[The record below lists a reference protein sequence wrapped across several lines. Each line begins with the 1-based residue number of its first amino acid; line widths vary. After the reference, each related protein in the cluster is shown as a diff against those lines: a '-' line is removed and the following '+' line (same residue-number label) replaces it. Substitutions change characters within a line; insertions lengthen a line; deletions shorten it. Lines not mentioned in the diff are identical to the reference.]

1 MDYQNQIIDFLKG
14 TNRFYSFWDLQK
26 FFPKIT
32 DLKMVLTD
40 LEKKGKIYCENNQ
53 YIYMPHDAFLK
64 FGILQIS
71 NRKNYY
77 IVTQDNIKIL
87 IKQNEVKK
95 TQAKVGDAVFVE
107 LVSVE

>member
-40 LEKKGKIYCENNQ
+40 LEKKGKI
-53 YIYMPHDAFLK
+53 
-64 FGILQIS
+64 
-71 NRKNYY
+71 
-77 IVTQDNIKIL
+77 
-87 IKQNEVKK
+87 
-95 TQAKVGDAVFVE
+95 
-107 LVSVE
+107 